1 MTSLVNNDDNNT
13 TDVRRFSINGIN
25 LDTDC
30 STTTVEDF
38 ILTKFNPDVKHIDK
52 NHKHSKKE
60 FIAENVIEIVNDR
73 KTVIEVGEDVVN
85 SITNKELDLHHL

>member
-1 MTSLVNNDDNNT
+1 MTSLGNNDDNNT
-13 TDVRRFSINGIN
+13 TAVRRFSINGIN

-38 ILTKFNPDVKHIDK
+38 SLTKFNPDVKHIDKHNK

-60 FIAENVIEIVNDR
+60 FIAENVIKIKIPRIIN
-73 KTVIEVGEDVVN
+73 
-85 SITNKELDLHHL
+85 NKCFIKK